1 MKYTIK
7 IISETTESF
16 AVEAESPQAALRIA
30 KKAVKGPDGKVWVM
44 TSQSVI
50 AALAAFKSDGQ
61 WRNF

>member
-7 IISETTESF
+7 THIEKTF
-16 AVEAESPQAALRIA
+16 AVEAETPQAALRLA

-44 TSQSVI
+44 MSSAEPGVAI
-50 AALAAFKSDGQ
+50 LAAFKSNGQ